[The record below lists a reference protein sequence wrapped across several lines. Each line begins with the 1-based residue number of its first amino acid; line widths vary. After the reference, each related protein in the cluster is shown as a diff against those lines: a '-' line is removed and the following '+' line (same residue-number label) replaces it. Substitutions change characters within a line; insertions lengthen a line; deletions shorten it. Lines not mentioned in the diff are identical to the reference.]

1 MATEETTIMSRVDS
15 DSTKYIKVGPA
26 GLTETNDHP
35 TAWDEKG
42 HTKISRIYISYE
54 PESITSIQFQYVEDG
69 NFVLSPVYIERLGG
83 SKFRQI
89 TLDSDN
95 EYITGISGCWK
106 HAAYEDFNTLL
117 EGETMDI
124 SVITSLTIETNKNT
138 FGPFGRVGPTCRE
151 REFSFQ
157 FGPGNEFG
165 GFYGTFHN
173 PASWGWDNPPSN
185 VLGSIGVYLKSG

>member
-83 SKFRQI
+83 SKFRQCI
-89 TLDSDN
+89 TCCKTSKEECHDSRGAVPCLGIPFN
-95 EYITGISGCWK
+95 ILYRLPPLSHYPILCEYATCELVNFIK
-106 HAAYEDFNTLL
+106 
-117 EGETMDI
+117 
-124 SVITSLTIETNKNT
+124 LTIVFK
-138 FGPFGRVGPTCRE
+138 
-151 REFSFQ
+151 
-157 FGPGNEFG
+157 
-165 GFYGTFHN
+165 
-173 PASWGWDNPPSN
+173 
-185 VLGSIGVYLKSG
+185 